1 MDFGNFLIMRQE
13 VGLMLIFLIMLVLD
27 IFASEKSCIRKYFQ
41 PVACIL
47 FLVHTVFGFLF
58 PSEGTAFGGLYVT
71 SSLTTW
77 MKHILD
83 LGVLFMFLQS
93 GSWLHSTDALKR
105 RAGEFY
111 VISLATLLGM
121 YIMVSAGNLMML
133 YIGIETASLPM
144 AILAAYNKYQHKSA
158 EAGAKYI
165 MLTSFSSG
173 IMLFGISF
181 LYAAAGTLYYGDI
194 NLTDG
199 NFFTITGLVFF
210 LSGLGFKISLVPFH
224 LWTADVYEGAPT
236 SITAFL
242 SVASKAAAC
251 FALIFALYQAFGSLV
266 TAWKPV
272 LWWLIVITI
281 TLGNIFA
288 LRQKDIKRFFA
299 FSSISQAGYIMLGV
313 ISGTSQGMTAVV
325 YYLLVYLFANMAAF
339 GIISAVENKTGRTDF
354 GVYNGLGKTS
364 PVLAFVMMLA
374 VFSLA
379 GIPPLG
385 GFFSKFFLFA
395 AAAQQGEYLLVFI
408 ALLNTVISLY
418 YYLLVVR
425 AMYIRP
431 AEENAEKV
439 NADTY
444 NKISLLVCTVAL
456 IAVGI
461 ASFIYTN
468 IDALS
473 FGIR

>member
-1 MDFGNFLIMRQE
+1 MDFSNFLVMRQE
-13 VGLMLIFLIMLVLD
+13 AGLILVFLIMLVLD
-27 IFASEKSCIRKYFQ
+27 IFAPENSSIRKFFQ
-41 PVACIL
+41 PLVCIL
-47 FLVHTVFGFLF
+47 FLVHTLLGFLF
-58 PSEGTAFGGLYVT
+58 PAQGEAFGGMYVT
-71 SSLTTW
+71 SALTTW

-83 LGVLFMFLQS
+83 LGALFMFMQS
-93 GSWLHSTDALKR
+93 GSWLNSSEAMQR
-105 RAGEFY
+105 RKGEFY

-121 YIMVSAGNLMML
+121 YIMISAGNLMLL

-158 EAGAKYI
+158 EAGAKYV
-165 MLTSFSSG
+165 MLAAFSSG

-194 NLTDG
+194 TLQGDY
-199 NFFTITGLVFF
+199 FTTVGLILF

-251 FALIFALYQAFGSLV
+251 FALIFALYQAFGSLI
-266 TAWKPV
+266 TTWKPV
-272 LWWLIVITI
+272 LWWLIIITI
-281 TLGNIFA
+281 TLGNLFA

-313 ISGTSQGMTAVV
+313 LAGTPQGMTAVV

-354 GVYNGLGKTS
+354 GAYNGLGKTS
-364 PVLAFVMMLA
+364 PALAFVMMLA

-385 GFFSKFFLFA
+385 GFFSKFFIFA

-418 YYLLVVR
+418 YYLLVIR

-431 AEENAEKV
+431 AEENAVRVK
-439 NADTY
+439 ADNYT
-444 NKISLLVCTVAL
+444 NISLLVCTVAVVV
-456 IAVGI
+456 VGI
-461 ASFIYTN
+461 ASFIFNN
-468 IDALS
+468 IDGLT
-473 FGIR
+473 FGVN

>member
-1 MDFGNFLIMRQE
+1 MRQE
-13 VGLMLIFLIMLVLD
+13 AGLMLVFLLMLVLD
-27 IFASEKSCIRKYFQ
+27 IFAGENATIRKYFQ
-41 PVACIL
+41 PLVCIL
-47 FLVHTVFGFLF
+47 FFIHVLFGFLF
-58 PSEGTAFGGLYVT
+58 PVQGEAFGGMYVT
-71 SSLTTW
+71 STLTAW

-93 GSWLHSTDALKR
+93 GSWLNSSEAMAR
-105 RAGEFY
+105 RKGEFY
-111 VISLATLLGM
+111 VISLSTLLGM
-121 YIMVSAGNLMML
+121 YIMVSAGNLMLL

-158 EAGAKYI
+158 EAGAKYV
-165 MLTSFSSG
+165 MLASFSSG

-181 LYAAAGTLYYGDI
+181 LYAAAGTLYYSDI
-194 NLTDG
+194 TLQSDY
-199 NFFTITGLVFF
+199 FTIVGLILF

-251 FALIFALYQAFGSLV
+251 FALIFALYQAFGSMV
-266 TAWKPV
+266 TTWEPV

-281 TLGNIFA
+281 TLGNLFA

-313 ISGTSQGMTAVV
+313 LAGTSQGMTAVV
-325 YYLLVYLFANMAAF
+325 YYLLVYLFANMAVF
-339 GIISAVENKTGRTDF
+339 GIIGAVENKTGRTDF
-354 GVYNGLGKTS
+354 GVYDGLGKTN
-364 PVLAFVMMLA
+364 PILAFVMMLA

-385 GFFSKFFLFA
+385 GFFSKFFIFA
-395 AAAQQGEYLLVFI
+395 AAAEQGEYLLVFI

-431 AEENAEKV
+431 AEESAVQVKT
-439 NADTY
+439 DSY
-444 NKISLLVCTVAL
+444 NNISLLVCTVAL
-456 IAVGI
+456 IVVGV
-461 ASFIYTN
+461 ASFIFNN
-468 IDALS
+468 IDGLT
-473 FGIR
+473 FGIK